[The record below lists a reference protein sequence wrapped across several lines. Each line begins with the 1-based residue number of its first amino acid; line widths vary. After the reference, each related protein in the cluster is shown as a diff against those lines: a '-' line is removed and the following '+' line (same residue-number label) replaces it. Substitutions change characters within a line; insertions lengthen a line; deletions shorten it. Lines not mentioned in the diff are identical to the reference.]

1 LLVTLALNRPGIRG
15 TPFIPAIIVSAW
27 YGGLVPGLFAVGLSL
42 LSMHQFILGPRGSFR
57 SLTLDDGWYLLV
69 FALSALLVAW
79 ITGRQRRTKAEL
91 QKAHDDL
98 KARIGDLA
106 WQTRGY
112 RPRPSS
118 AGGCRR
124 RPTSRPASSI

>member
-1 LLVTLALNRPGIRG
+1 
-15 TPFIPAIIVSAW
+15 
-27 YGGLVPGLFAVGLSL
+27 
-42 LSMHQFILGPRGSFR
+42 MHQFILGPRGSFR

-106 WQTRGY
+106 LANERLQ
-112 RPRPSS
+112 
-118 AGGCRR
+118 AEALERR
-124 RPTSRPASSI
+124 RVQAEATSRPASSI